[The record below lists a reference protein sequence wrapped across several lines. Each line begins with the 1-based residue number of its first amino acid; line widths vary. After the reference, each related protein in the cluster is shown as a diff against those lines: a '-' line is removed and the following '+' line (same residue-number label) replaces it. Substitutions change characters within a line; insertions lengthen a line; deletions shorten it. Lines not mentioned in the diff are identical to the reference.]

1 MTAVRAT
8 AVEAVATAS
17 RLVRGAVVGAFH
29 GAVEGV
35 GQELHP
41 TPTGPALPAAGSD
54 GAPAQTLPAA
64 PAAEEPIPNFVVDTA
79 TETTPTQDA
88 TRAAATGDRAAQSVT
103 GGTPGIEPPLRP
115 ATPIGVRRRS
125 TTASRSATEGRSTTD
140 RRTGSG
146 TRTARRSAATRTPTG
161 GNAGVLPGTDS

>member
-29 GAVEGV
+29 GAVDGV

-54 GAPAQTLPAA
+54 GAPAQTPSAA
-64 PAAEEPIPNFVVDTA
+64 PAAEEPIPHFVVDTA
-79 TETTPTQDA
+79 SETSPPQA
-88 TRAAATGDRAAQSVT
+88 ASPAAATGARAAQSVS
-103 GGTPGIEPPLRP
+103 GGTSGIEPPLRP
-115 ATPIGVRRRS
+115 ATPIGVR
-125 TTASRSATEGRSTTD
+125 
-140 RRTGSG
+140 
-146 TRTARRSAATRTPTG
+146 
-161 GNAGVLPGTDS
+161 